1 MPNLNDVAV
10 DIIGVV
16 TIWNLTHMY
25 YNTTHS
31 ELGSFY
37 KGSPVYLGYLGLGWL
52 STFVAIRSFIKY
64 Y

>member
-10 DIIGVV
+10 DIIGVI

-25 YNTTHS
+25 YNTMQS

-37 KGSPVYLGYLGLGWL
+37 KGSPAYSGYLGLTSL
-52 STFVAIRSFIKY
+52 ATFVAIRSFIKY

>member
-25 YNTTHS
+25 YNLAPNS
-31 ELGSFY
+31 SGIYKALGALNYGVSIFMIF
-37 KGSPVYLGYLGLGWL
+37 K
-52 STFVAIRSFIKY
+52 KY

>member
-25 YNTTHS
+25 YNLAPNQRGIYMA
-31 ELGSFY
+31 LGA
-37 KGSPVYLGYLGLGWL
+37 VGYGV
-52 STFVAIRSFIKY
+52 STFMIFKKY
-64 Y
+64 C